1 MQGWLGMLDMFL
13 HCARTVSSQTSYLY
27 VNHFCFLYL
36 KCWHEME
43 ARLAGP
49 CPSPESDREKKFQ
62 QGTV

>member
-1 MQGWLGMLDMFL
+1 MLDMFL
-13 HCARTVSSQTSYLY
+13 HCARTVPSQISYLY

-49 CPSPESDREKKFQ
+49 SPSPDSDGEKKFQ
-62 QGTV
+62 QGSV